1 MNEKIKL
8 PETVM
13 LIDAAFLNFV
23 IVDLKKYFENQL
35 NRPLQQIDL
44 SSLTTYLA
52 LDAGIMEGDNKV

>member
-35 NRPLQQIDL
+35 NRNQQQID
-44 SSLTTYLA
+44 
-52 LDAGIMEGDNKV
+52 